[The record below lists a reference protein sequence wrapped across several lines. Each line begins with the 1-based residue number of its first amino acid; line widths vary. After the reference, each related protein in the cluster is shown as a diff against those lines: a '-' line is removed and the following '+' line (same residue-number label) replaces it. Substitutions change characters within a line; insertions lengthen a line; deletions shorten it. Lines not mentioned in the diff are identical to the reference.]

1 MPARVSHSAAER
13 PDRASKGFSKEKIR
27 GHPHGQRAQ
36 STINDISDGEFEE
49 VQGRKPSPEIKRWI
63 VHKEQ
68 DQPQVTDKKATAN
81 RAPMDNA
88 RRLRSEKLDNGM
100 CSSKTPVACN

>member
-13 PDRASKGFSKEKIR
+13 PDRATKGFSKEKISR
-27 GHPHGQRAQ
+27 HPHSQRAQ

-68 DQPQVTDKKATAN
+68 DQPQVH
-81 RAPMDNA
+81 RQE
-88 RRLRSEKLDNGM
+88 SNGQQG
-100 CSSKTPVACN
+100 SDG